1 MSASL
6 GADRVRVVPLG
17 GLGEIGMNCLAV
29 EQDDGILI
37 IDCGMSFPENDL
49 GVDVIHP
56 DFTWLFEQAERV
68 VGVFLTHGHEDHIG
82 GLPYL
87 LAELD
92 VPVWGPPHALGL
104 VAKRLAEHGFEP
116 GEIELLP
123 AAPGQSY
130 EVGPFSVEPVRVAHS
145 IVEASALAV
154 RTRAGLVLHTGDF
167 NFDPDPPDGEPTDE
181 ARLAALGDEGVSLL
195 LSDST
200 NIDVP
205 ERAGSERE
213 VGAALERLIGRAETR
228 VVVAMFASNVQ
239 RLMLLGEIAERT
251 GRKICLLGRSLN
263 THVEVAEAIGRLS
276 WPSHLR
282 IPAEDAQAFPR
293 ERLLVLAGGSQAE
306 GSSAMARVAAGTH
319 PLLALDAGDHVVLSA
334 RIIPGNDRPVFAMMG
349 ALLRRGVHLHTRANE
364 PGVHTS
370 GHAGRSEQ
378 QKMLALVRPAT
389 FVPVHGTLHHL
400 VRHAELARAR
410 GVAQVHVIENGTPVV
425 LCRDELTLDGE
436 VPHGRVAVARGGMPL
451 DDDILRRRA
460 ELARSGVVS
469 VALALDGRDRLLGAP
484 SVLARG
490 VPGADD
496 DDEVLG
502 LTARAVE
509 RALERVRNWRRVNLA
524 EELRR
529 AARRALHE
537 ECGIRPVVEVHLLRS
552 S

>member
-1 MSASL
+1 
-6 GADRVRVVPLG
+6 
-17 GLGEIGMNCLAV
+17 MNCLAL
-29 EQDDGILI
+29 EQEDGILI

-116 GEIELLP
+116 GEIPLLP

-154 RTRAGLVLHTGDF
+154 RTRAGLVVHTGDF

-239 RLMLLGEIAERT
+239 RLMLLGRIAERT

-263 THVEVAEAIGRLS
+263 THVEVAEAIGRLA

-306 GSSAMARVAAGTH
+306 ASSAMARVAAGTH

-410 GVAQVHVIENGTPVV
+410 GVTRVHVIENGTPVV

-451 DDDILRRRA
+451 DDDILHRRA

-484 SVLARG
+484 SVVARG

-502 LTARAVE
+502 LIARAVE